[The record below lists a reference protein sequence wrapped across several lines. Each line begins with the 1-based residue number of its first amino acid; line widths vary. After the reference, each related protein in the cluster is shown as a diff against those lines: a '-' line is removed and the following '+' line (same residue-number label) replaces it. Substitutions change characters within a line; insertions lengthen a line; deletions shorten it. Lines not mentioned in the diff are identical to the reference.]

1 MPRMGEWRAPRGGT
15 SPVVAIGADGHRLLG
30 PGDRP
35 DATLA
40 HAAAVGAA
48 AAAVPL
54 QQQRD
59 DAERKGQVGRQ
70 KIFDGLLT
78 RLDRQEEAS

>member
-1 MPRMGEWRAPRGGT
+1 MHRRGT
-15 SPVVAIGADGHRLLG
+15 
-30 PGDRP
+30 PGNGYCASLVDMDCHFESICQSRTFFVTTIAFCP
-35 DATLA
+35 T
-40 HAAAVGAA
+40 
-48 AAAVPL
+48 L

-78 RLDRQEEAS
+78 RLDKQEAS